1 MKRKVITNILGITGL
16 IVAAIFT
23 SNTIITEADSDFS
36 SGDGTK
42 ENPYIISNATELDNL
57 RKYCGKDFTDTYFK
71 MDIDNETL
79 DMEGKTIEPIC
90 SLSNGTN
97 EEEVF
102 KNAFYGNLDG
112 NNIEI
117 DNLTIETDGISG
129 GLFGATNGSTI
140 ENIGMGENLR
150 VLTHGKTDDSNIAPT
165 GGIVGEAWNTTL
177 SNVWNKGIIKSV
189 GTGVGGIVGRLI
201 QDSTIIDVY
210 NTGSI
215 TSDGTD
221 EYGDSIVGGIVGYAS
236 DNITIENVLNEG
248 SVTATGARVGGI
260 VGNLHGYAPS
270 RNDNGASTLKK
281 AHNTGNVTSD
291 GTDKNGD
298 SMVGGIVGQAS
309 DNITIEN
316 VLNEGEVKGE
326 GTDVGGVVGILQ
338 GHAPNRND
346 NGVSTLKKA
355 HNTGNITSDGTDE
368 YGDSMVGGIVGYAT
382 NNITIENVLNEGS
395 VTTTGARVGGIV
407 GNLQGYSSNSNGNGI
422 FTLKKAHNIGSVTSD
437 GTNNDERSYAGGIVG
452 YASDNIT
459 IENVLNEGS
468 VTATGARVGGIVG
481 NLQKN
486 SLINNSLNYN
496 QSITGTDHTG
506 LIVGLMPSDSANTVK
521 NSYTLKENTNLN
533 GIGSYFDTATLENIK
548 GYTAEELK
556 NKDNYLGFDFDSI
569 WTMSNEHAILNLNFN
584 NETTKSD
591 ITIKYNDNVIDVE
604 NFLYNDG
611 RTYVELN
618 DFCKESDLCTIDSGT
633 KDNKYIIDKNM
644 EVTGDISESENGENI
659 KYTYRVEHEKGTK
672 LFEPSIIIGGRIID
686 NDVAKQEGDVP
697 SCPEDVENLQC
708 SEDKLYVPVR
718 FLTQSLGLRVE
729 WDGENNTVNIKNNF
743 VETFLSKYDVVTT
756 TTEECDNS
764 NCIVD
769 KENNTTFIEKD
780 NTYYLNVIAKET
792 NENMDYYKGYSFY
805 DSVKNVGDIDNPIF
819 KKGIFTLNG
828 GTMTISENNEIDSV
842 DERNIAQIIVYEIT
856 SEDEGYQE
864 SDYNIGGYPIVINEI
879 FKCTNCK

>member
-16 IVAAIFT
+16 IVATIFT

-150 VLTHGKTDDSNIAPT
+150 VLTYGKTDDSNIAPT

-221 EYGDSIVGGIVGYAS
+221 ENGDSVVGGLVGYAS

-260 VGNLHGYAPS
+260 VGNLQGYS
-270 RNDNGASTLKK
+270 SNRNDNGVSTLKK
-281 AHNTGNVTSD
+281 ARNTGSITSD
-291 GTDKNGD
+291 GADKSGHN
-298 SMVGGIVGQAS
+298 MVGGIIGYAS

-316 VLNEGEVKGE
+316 VLNEGEIKGE
-326 GTDVGGVVGILQ
+326 GTDVGGIVGILQ

-407 GNLQGYSSNSNGNGI
+407 GVLQ
-422 FTLKKAHNIGSVTSD
+422 
-437 GTNNDERSYAGGIVG
+437 E
-452 YASDNIT
+452 
-459 IENVLNEGS
+459 
-468 VTATGARVGGIVG
+468 
-481 NLQKN
+481 N

-506 LIVGLMPSDSANTVK
+506 LIVGLMPNDSANTVK

-569 WTMSNEHAILNLNFN
+569 WTMSNEHAILNLNLNFN

-828 GTMTISENNEIDSV
+828 GTMAISKNNEIDSV